1 MGRISDGVLFTLKNA
16 VQSFSFSSLR
26 ILPCFTDNTHREIK
40 VTLCDTTLHFTF
52 KDTVRI
58 CELYKN

>member
-1 MGRISDGVLFTLKNA
+1 MRSISDGILFTLKNA
-16 VQSFSFSSLR
+16 VQSSPFASQR
-26 ILPCFTDNTHREIK
+26 IVPCFTANTHREIK
-40 VTLCDTTLHFTF
+40 VTLCDITLHFTV